1 MPRRARTI
9 NLFYIFHLC
18 KLSLAAC
25 FQPLLTSPTLF
36 GPEYLQK
43 LLREGR
49 GAERQGGLCRSN
61 IYTSGR
67 GEMTVKLCLVYD
79 MYPQRTRRGKTLKE
93 RVCGKKALQLSYR
106 RREPDSADEIAYGSR
121 CRRNDLHTRLA
132 VRKSNPHYA
141 SLALAGRL
149 GVDGQIAPLV

>member
-1 MPRRARTI
+1 MNTPQTRFIT
-9 NLFYIFHLC
+9 
-18 KLSLAAC
+18 LAAMKVTNTDHTAINDNHSKC
-25 FQPLLTSPTLF
+25 RMN
-36 GPEYLQK
+36 QK
-43 LLREGR
+43 LLPEGR

-79 MYPQRTRRGKTLKE
+79 MYPQRTRRGKTLKK
-93 RVCGKKALQLSYR
+93 RVCGKKALQFSYR
-106 RREPDSADEIAYGSR
+106 RREPDIADEIAYGSR

-132 VRKSNPHYA
+132 VRKPNPHYA

>member
-1 MPRRARTI
+1 MSDEP
-9 NLFYIFHLC
+9 
-18 KLSLAAC
+18 
-25 FQPLLTSPTLF
+25 
-36 GPEYLQK
+36 K
-43 LLREGR
+43 LLPEGR

-79 MYPQRTRRGKTLKE
+79 MYPQRTRRGKTLKK
-93 RVCGKKALQLSYR
+93 RVCGKEALQFSYR
-106 RREPDSADEIAYGSR
+106 RREPDIADEIAYGSR

-132 VRKSNPHYA
+132 VRKPNPHYA
-141 SLALAGRL
+141 SLALADRL